1 MFSLFAFLKTANA
14 EYLMKNF
21 KEIRKMVGGFFDI
34 QKLFSNDRIFSDLGK
49 ILCGKAFPR
58 SEEIRFISN
67 VLYSPDYNGPDKD
80 EVDAMPSELIAEAR
94 GLRRT
99 TKYLF
104 SIFS

>member
-1 MFSLFAFLKTANA
+1 
-14 EYLMKNF
+14 MKNF

-58 SEEIRFISN
+58 SDEIRFINN

-80 EVDAMPSELIAEAR
+80 EVEAMPSELIAEAC
-94 GLRRT
+94 GLTRT